1 MIEFLKTLYGN
12 KFFFY
17 SNSLFF
23 LPSYFKYFF
32 KIISTEKAKSKFL
45 KIHLKKFDV
54 HYLEKRSKQF
64 SKTISKFYFPDAKK
78 FLCEINH
85 EKCIVS
91 ASLDIWMIDIA
102 KELGCKLICT
112 KTIFKNGFFY
122 DIGTNCSNEKKVIE
136 IKKKFDL
143 KKYSEIHVFGN
154 SEGDKKMLDLGTNKY
169 YKYFK

>member
-1 MIEFLKTLYGN
+1 
-12 KFFFY
+12 
-17 SNSLFF
+17 
-23 LPSYFKYFF
+23 
-32 KIISTEKAKSKFL
+32 
-45 KIHLKKFDV
+45 
-54 HYLEKRSKQF
+54 
-64 SKTISKFYFPDAKK
+64 
-78 FLCEINH
+78 
-85 EKCIVS
+85 
-91 ASLDIWMIDIA
+91 MIDIA